1 MKKMIIF
8 VLSIMMVLTMF
19 GCEKNQEIESDIVSF
34 YYSTSGMNG
43 FTKYDVSIND
53 DKIIFS
59 YESRCVSCN
68 EHNEIN
74 KEISDSYL
82 KELSKIVNDY
92 NIYEWDGF
100 DKDEEGLMDGSSFNF
115 EITFKDGKS
124 IKARGYGKSP
134 DNYRKAIDAIVEL
147 FSPLI

>member
-1 MKKMIIF
+1 MKKIIIF